1 MKRSPF
7 NANTDAEAGSVDDR
21 LDPAIQ
27 AELDQLDAAL
37 RGEPIEDDAL
47 ATLVRD
53 VQATAPEMPGDLRKQ
68 LRHDVATGFAR
79 GGVRGRLSAAVGRTG
94 NRNADA
100 SPRSFKLL
108 TGGSVAAVAAA
119 GVFALVM
126 INNGSE
132 SGSLD
137 SYGGATEQSETTAA
151 APATADSAV
160 PTDDRYA
167 YSTESAAPTGA
178 VSTPDAGGASERASS
193 KMNSLTP
200 KEQDLVDKTLSAQ
213 AAGGAPAPSSLLRGG
228 SSDQAASVR
237 GSTPATGERKV
248 EQSVDM
254 TVRVKSGEID
264 DASQKVESI
273 VRQGGGYV
281 ADSQVSIGTRGS
293 GNATYALKVSTDK
306 LDTTMKKL
314 ADLGTVTSQQQASR
328 DITSSF
334 DTTQRRLEDNAE
346 LRKALLRALAK
357 AETDGEIASLKR
369 RLADNRSSRASL
381 ERQLAQ
387 LRTRTNLTDIALTL
401 TAPSGDAADED
412 DDGSW
417 SIGDALSDAGKA
429 LGTVTGVLLVG
440 GAVLLPFALLGAAGW
455 AVYRVRRKRH
465 RESALD

>member
-7 NANTDAEAGSVDDR
+7 TANTDAGAAAEER

-47 ATLVRD
+47 ADLVREI
-53 VQATAPEMPGDLRKQ
+53 QATAPEMPSDLRKQ

-79 GGVRGRLSAAVGRTG
+79 GGVRGRVSAALGRTG
-94 NRNADA
+94 NRQADG
-100 SPRSFKLL
+100 PRNFRLL

-119 GVFALVM
+119 GVFALVA
-126 INNGSE
+126 INANLGGDSGGGSIDA
-132 SGSLD
+132 GSA
-137 SYGGATEQSETTAA
+137 G
-151 APATADSAV
+151 
-160 PTDDRYA
+160 
-167 YSTESAAPTGA
+167 ESAAPTAAVPDGA
-178 VSTPDAGGASERASS
+178 GEPDSFALSVPEGGGASAATTGGSTPIPSGSSSKSSERAAARGIS
-193 KMNSLTP
+193 P
-200 KEQDLVDKTLSAQ
+200 EQQALVDRTLNTQSDSATDQ
-213 AAGGAPAPSSLLRGG
+213 DRSALL
-228 SSDQAASVR
+228 Q
-237 GSTPATGERKV
+237 GSTPATGQRRV

-254 TVRVKSGEID
+254 TVRVKSGEVD

-281 ADSQVSIGTRGS
+281 ADSQVSMGTRGS
-293 GNATYALKVSTDK
+293 GNATFSLKVASSK
-306 LDTTMKKL
+306 LDATMKRL

-346 LRKALLRALAK
+346 LRKALLRSLAK

-381 ERQLAQ
+381 ARQLAQ
-387 LRTRTNLTDIALTL
+387 LRTRTNLTTIALTL
-401 TAPSGDAADED
+401 NAPSGDAADED

-417 SIGDALSDAGKA
+417 SLGDALSDAGKA

-440 GAVLLPFALLGAAGW
+440 AAVLLPFALLGAAGW
-455 AVYRVRRKRH
+455 AVYRVRRKRR
-465 RESALD
+465 RESALDH